1 VSVLLKKVDKNQ
13 KRIER
18 HYRIRNKITG
28 TPERPRLNIFKSSKH
43 IYAQVIDDATGTTLV
58 SASTQDKELRE
69 KVAELTKEEAARLVG
84 KTLGER
90 AKEKDINTV
99 VFDRGGYLYH
109 GRVKFLAEGA
119 RESGL
124 EF

>member
-1 VSVLLKKVDKNQ
+1 VLKKIDKNQ
-13 KRIER
+13 KRLQR
-18 HYRIRNKITG
+18 HYSIRNKITG

-43 IYAQVIDDATGTTLV
+43 IYAQIIDDATGTTLA
-58 SASTQDKELRE
+58 SASTLDKEL
-69 KVAELTKEEAARLVG
+69 KVQVAELTKKDAAKLVG
-84 KTLGER
+84 KTVGER
-90 AKEKDINTV
+90 AKEKGINSV

-109 GRVKFLAEGA
+109 GRVQLLAEGA

>member
-1 VSVLLKKVDKNQ
+1 MLKKIDKNQ
-13 KRIER
+13 KRKER
-18 HYRIRNKITG
+18 HYSIRNKVVG

-43 IYAQVIDDATGTTLV
+43 IYAQVIDDATGTTLA
-58 SASTQDKELRE
+58 SASTLDKEILAQA
-69 KVAELTKEEAARLVG
+69 AELSKSDAAKLVG
-84 KTLGER
+84 KTVGER
-90 AKEKDINTV
+90 AKNKGIDAV

-109 GRVKFLAEGA
+109 GRVKLLADGA

>member
-1 VSVLLKKVDKNQ
+1 MLKKIDKNQ
-13 KRIER
+13 KRKER
-18 HYRIRNKITG
+18 HYSIRNKIVG

-43 IYAQVIDDATGTTLV
+43 IYAQVIDDATGTTLA
-58 SASTQDKELRE
+58 SASTLDKEL
-69 KVAELTKEEAARLVG
+69 VSQIAELTKTDAAKLVG
-84 KTLGER
+84 KTVGER
-90 AKEKDINTV
+90 AKNKGINAV

-109 GRVKFLAEGA
+109 GRVKLLADGA

>member
-1 VSVLLKKVDKNQ
+1 MLKKIDKNQ
-13 KRIER
+13 KRKER
-18 HYRIRNKITG
+18 HYSIRNKVVG

-43 IYAQVIDDATGTTLV
+43 IYAQVIDDATGKTLAC
-58 SASTQDKELRE
+58 ASTQDKELRE
-69 KVAELTKEEAARLVG
+69 KVAELTKSDAAKLVG
-84 KTLGER
+84 QTVGER
-90 AKEKDINTV
+90 AKEKGINTV

-109 GRVKFLAEGA
+109 GRVKVLADGA

>member
-1 VSVLLKKVDKNQ
+1 MLKKIDKNQ
-13 KRIER
+13 KRLQR
-18 HYRIRNKITG
+18 HYSIRNKITG

-43 IYAQVIDDATGTTLV
+43 IYAQIIDDATGTTLA
-58 SASTQDKELRE
+58 SASTLDKEL
-69 KVAELTKEEAARLVG
+69 KVQVAELTKKDAAKLVG
-84 KTLGER
+84 KTVGER
-90 AKEKDINTV
+90 AKEKGINSV

-109 GRVKFLAEGA
+109 GRVQLLAEGA

>member
-13 KRIER
+13 KRMER
-18 HYRIRNKITG
+18 HNRIRNKITG

-69 KVAELTKEEAARLVG
+69 KVAELTKQEAAKLVG
-84 KTLGER
+84 KTVGER

-109 GRVKFLAEGA
+109 GRVKLLAEGA

>member
-1 VSVLLKKVDKNQ
+1 MLKKVDKNQ
-13 KRIER
+13 KRVTR
-18 HYRIRNKITG
+18 HERIRNKITG

-43 IYAQVIDDATGTTLV
+43 IYAQVIDDATGITLV
-58 SASTQDKELRE
+58 SASTLDKELRD
-69 KVAELTKEEAARLVG
+69 KVAELTKQEAAKLVG
-84 KTLGER
+84 KTVGER
-90 AKEKDINTV
+90 AKEKDINAV

-109 GRVKFLAEGA
+109 GRVKLLAEGA

>member
-1 VSVLLKKVDKNQ
+1 MLKKVDRNK

-18 HYRIRNKITG
+18 HFKIRNKIQG
-28 TPERPRLNIFKSSKH
+28 TPERPRLNIYRSAKH
-43 IYAQVIDDATGTTLV
+43 IYAQVIDDATGTTLA
-58 SASTQDKELRE
+58 SASTADKELKD
-69 KVAELTKEEAARLVG
+69 KVAELTKSEAAKLVG
-84 KTLGER
+84 QAVGQR
-90 AKEKDINTV
+90 AKEKGINTV

-109 GRVKFLAEGA
+109 GRIKVLADSA

>member
-1 VSVLLKKVDKNQ
+1 VLKKIDKNK

-18 HYRIRNKITG
+18 HYSIRNKISG
-28 TPERPRLNIFKSSKH
+28 TPERPRLNIYKSSRH
-43 IYAQVIDDATGTTLV
+43 IYAQVIDDATGITLV
-58 SASTQDKELRE
+58 SASTQDKELKD
-69 KVAELTKEEAARLVG
+69 KVAELTKSDAAKLVG
-84 KTLGER
+84 KTVGER
-90 AKEKDINTV
+90 AKEKGINTV

-109 GRVKFLAEGA
+109 GRIQLLADGA

>member
-1 VSVLLKKVDKNQ
+1 VLKKIDKNQ
-13 KRIER
+13 KRKER
-18 HYRIRNKITG
+18 HYSIRNKVVG

-43 IYAQVIDDATGTTLV
+43 IYAQVIDDATGKTLA
-58 SASTQDKELRE
+58 SASTLDKELIAQL
-69 KVAELTKEEAARLVG
+69 AELTKSDAAKLVG
-84 KTLGER
+84 KTVGER
-90 AKEKDINTV
+90 AKNNGINAV

-109 GRVKFLAEGA
+109 GRVKLLADGA

>member
-1 VSVLLKKVDKNQ
+1 MLKKIDKNQ
-13 KRIER
+13 KRKER
-18 HYRIRNKITG
+18 HYSIRNKVVG

-43 IYAQVIDDATGTTLV
+43 IYAQVIDDATGTTLA
-58 SASTQDKELRE
+58 SASTIDKELIE
-69 KVAELTKEEAARLVG
+69 QVAELTKSEAAKLVG
-84 KTLGER
+84 KTVGER
-90 AKEKDINTV
+90 AKNKGINTV

-109 GRVKFLAEGA
+109 GRVQLLADGA

>member
-1 VSVLLKKVDKNQ
+1 MLKKIDKNQ
-13 KRIER
+13 KRLQR
-18 HYRIRNKITG
+18 HYSIRNKITG

-43 IYAQVIDDATGTTLV
+43 IYAQIIDDATGTTLA
-58 SASTQDKELRE
+58 SASTLDKEL
-69 KVAELTKEEAARLVG
+69 KVQVAELTKKDAAKLVG
-84 KTLGER
+84 KAVGER
-90 AKEKDINTV
+90 AKEKGINSV

-109 GRVKFLAEGA
+109 GRVQLLAEGA

>member
-1 VSVLLKKVDKNQ
+1 MLKKIDKNQ
-13 KRIER
+13 KRKER
-18 HYRIRNKITG
+18 HYSIRNKVVG

-43 IYAQVIDDATGTTLV
+43 IYAQVIDDATGKTLA
-58 SASTQDKELRE
+58 SASTLDKELIAQL
-69 KVAELTKEEAARLVG
+69 AELTKSDAAKLVG
-84 KTLGER
+84 KTVGER
-90 AKEKDINTV
+90 AKNNGINAV

-109 GRVKFLAEGA
+109 GRVKLLADGA

>member
-13 KRIER
+13 KRIIR
-18 HYRIRNKITG
+18 HNRIRNKITG

-43 IYAQVIDDATGTTLV
+43 IYAQVIDDVTGTTLV
-58 SASTQDKELRE
+58 SASTLDKELRD
-69 KVAELTKEEAARLVG
+69 KVANLTKQEAAKLVG
-84 KTLGER
+84 KTVGER
-90 AKEKDINTV
+90 AKEKDINAV

-109 GRVKFLAEGA
+109 GRVKLLAEGA

>member
-1 VSVLLKKVDKNQ
+1 MLKKIDKNQ
-13 KRIER
+13 KRKER
-18 HYRIRNKITG
+18 HFSIRNKIVG

-43 IYAQVIDDATGTTLV
+43 IYAQVIDDATGKTLA
-58 SASTQDKELRE
+58 SASTLDKELLAQ
-69 KVAELTKEEAARLVG
+69 VAELTKTDAAKLVG
-84 KTLGER
+84 KTVGER
-90 AKEKDINTV
+90 AKNNGINAV

-109 GRVKFLAEGA
+109 GRVKLLADGA

>member
-1 VSVLLKKVDKNQ
+1 MLKKIDKNQ
-13 KRIER
+13 KRKER
-18 HYRIRNKITG
+18 HYSIRNKIVG

-43 IYAQVIDDATGTTLV
+43 IYAQVIDDATGTTLAC
-58 SASTQDKELRE
+58 ASTQDKDLRE
-69 KVAELTKEEAARLVG
+69 MVAELTKTDAAKLVG
-84 KTLGER
+84 KTVGER
-90 AKEKDINTV
+90 AKNKGINAV

-109 GRVKFLAEGA
+109 GRVKLLADGA

>member
-1 VSVLLKKVDKNQ
+1 VLKKIDKNQ
-13 KRIER
+13 KRKER
-18 HYRIRNKITG
+18 HYSIRNKIVG

-43 IYAQVIDDATGTTLV
+43 IYAQVIDDATGKTIA
-58 SASTQDKELRE
+58 SASTLDKELLAQ
-69 KVAELTKEEAARLVG
+69 VAELTKTEAATLVG
-84 KTLGER
+84 KTVGER
-90 AKEKDINTV
+90 AKNKGINAV

-109 GRVKFLAEGA
+109 GRVKLLADGA

>member
-1 VSVLLKKVDKNQ
+1 MLKKIDKNQ
-13 KRIER
+13 KRKER
-18 HYRIRNKITG
+18 HYSIRNKIVG

-43 IYAQVIDDATGTTLV
+43 IYAQVIDDATGTTLA
-58 SASTQDKELRE
+58 SASTLDKELVGQ
-69 KVAELTKEEAARLVG
+69 VAELTKTDAAKLVG
-84 KTLGER
+84 KTVGER
-90 AKEKDINTV
+90 AKNKGINAV

-109 GRVKFLAEGA
+109 GRVKLLADGA

>member
-1 VSVLLKKVDKNQ
+1 MLKKIDKNQ
-13 KRIER
+13 KRKER
-18 HYRIRNKITG
+18 HYSIRNKIVG

-43 IYAQVIDDATGTTLV
+43 IYAQVIDDATGTTLA
-58 SASTQDKELRE
+58 SASTIDKELIE
-69 KVAELTKEEAARLVG
+69 QVAELTKSEAAKLVG
-84 KTLGER
+84 KTVGER
-90 AKEKDINTV
+90 AKNKGINTV

-109 GRVKFLAEGA
+109 GRVQLLADGA

>member
-1 VSVLLKKVDKNQ
+1 MLKKVDKNQ

-69 KVAELTKEEAARLVG
+69 KVAELTKEEEARLVG
-84 KTLGER
+84 KTLGEG
-90 AKEKDINTV
+90 AKEKDINAV

-109 GRVKFLAEGA
+109 GRVKLLAEGA

>member
-1 VSVLLKKVDKNQ
+1 VLKKIDRNQ

-18 HYRIRNKITG
+18 HFKIRNKIQG
-28 TPERPRLNIFKSSKH
+28 TPERPRLNIYRSAKH

-58 SASTQDKELRE
+58 SASTADKELKD
-69 KVAELTKEEAARLVG
+69 KVAELTKTEAAKVVG
-84 KTLGER
+84 QAVGER
-90 AKEKDINTV
+90 AKEKGIKAV

-109 GRVKFLAEGA
+109 GRIKVLADGA

>member
-1 VSVLLKKVDKNQ
+1 MLKKVDKNQ
-13 KRIER
+13 KRMER
-18 HYRIRNKITG
+18 HNRIRNKITG

-69 KVAELTKEEAARLVG
+69 KVAELTKQEAAKLVG
-84 KTLGER
+84 KTVGER
-90 AKEKDINTV
+90 AKEKDINAV

-109 GRVKFLAEGA
+109 GRVKLLAEGA

>member
-18 HYRIRNKITG
+18 HNRIRNKITG

-69 KVAELTKEEAARLVG
+69 KVAELTKQEAAKLVG
-84 KTLGER
+84 KTVGER
-90 AKEKDINTV
+90 AKEKDINAV

-109 GRVKFLAEGA
+109 GRVKLLAEGA

>member
-1 VSVLLKKVDKNQ
+1 VLKKIDRNQ

-18 HYRIRNKITG
+18 HFKIRNKIQG
-28 TPERPRLNIFKSSKH
+28 TPERPRLNIYRSAKH

-58 SASTQDKELRE
+58 SASTADKELKD
-69 KVAELTKEEAARLVG
+69 KVAELTKTDAAKLVG
-84 KTLGER
+84 QAVGER
-90 AKEKDINTV
+90 AKEKGINTV

-109 GRVKFLAEGA
+109 GRIKILADGA

>member
-1 VSVLLKKVDKNQ
+1 MLKKIDKNQ
-13 KRIER
+13 KRKER
-18 HYRIRNKITG
+18 HYSIRNKIVG

-43 IYAQVIDDATGTTLV
+43 IYAQVIDDATGTTLA
-58 SASTQDKELRE
+58 SASTLDKEL
-69 KVAELTKEEAARLVG
+69 VNQIAELTKTDAAKLVG
-84 KTLGER
+84 KTVGER
-90 AKEKDINTV
+90 AKNKGINAV

-109 GRVKFLAEGA
+109 GRVKLLADGA

>member
-1 VSVLLKKVDKNQ
+1 MLKKIDKNQ
-13 KRIER
+13 KRKER
-18 HYRIRNKITG
+18 HYSIRNKIVG

-43 IYAQVIDDATGTTLV
+43 IYAQVIDDATGKTIA
-58 SASTQDKELRE
+58 SASTLDKELLAQ
-69 KVAELTKEEAARLVG
+69 VAELTKTEAAKLVG
-84 KTLGER
+84 KTVGER
-90 AKEKDINTV
+90 AKNKGINAV

-109 GRVKFLAEGA
+109 GRVKLLADGA

>member
-1 VSVLLKKVDKNQ
+1 MLKKIDKNQ
-13 KRIER
+13 KRKER
-18 HYRIRNKITG
+18 HYSIRNKIVG

-43 IYAQVIDDATGTTLV
+43 IYAQLIDDATGTTLV
-58 SASTQDKELRE
+58 SASTLDKELIE
-69 KVAELTKEEAARLVG
+69 KVAELTKTEAATLVG
-84 KTLGER
+84 KTVGER
-90 AKEKDINTV
+90 AKNKGINAV

-109 GRVKFLAEGA
+109 GRVKLLADGA

>member
-1 VSVLLKKVDKNQ
+1 MLKKVDKNQ
-13 KRIER
+13 KRIIR
-18 HYRIRNKITG
+18 HNRIRNKITG

-43 IYAQVIDDATGTTLV
+43 IYAQVIDDVTGTTLV
-58 SASTQDKELRE
+58 SASTLDKELRD
-69 KVAELTKEEAARLVG
+69 KVAELTKQEAAKLVG
-84 KTLGER
+84 KTVGER
-90 AKEKDINTV
+90 AKEKDINAV

-109 GRVKFLAEGA
+109 GRVKLLAEGA

>member
-1 VSVLLKKVDKNQ
+1 LLKNVDKNQ
-13 KRIER
+13 KRMER
-18 HYRIRNKITG
+18 HNRIRNKITG

-69 KVAELTKEEAARLVG
+69 KVAELTKQEAAKLVG
-84 KTLGER
+84 KTVGER

-109 GRVKFLAEGA
+109 GRVKLLAEGA

>member
-1 VSVLLKKVDKNQ
+1 VLKKVDRNQ

-18 HYRIRNKITG
+18 HFKIRNKIQG
-28 TPERPRLNIFKSSKH
+28 TPERPRLNIYRSAKH

-58 SASTQDKELRE
+58 SASTADKELKD
-69 KVAELTKEEAARLVG
+69 KVAELTKSEAAKMVG
-84 KTLGER
+84 QAVGQR
-90 AKEKDINTV
+90 AKEKGINTV

-109 GRVKFLAEGA
+109 GRIKVLADGA